1 MFLIFIFF
9 GLAPSIIWLLF
20 YLRKDSHPESNRMIL
35 KVFFY
40 GMLIALVAALV
51 EIGIFKIFS
60 MTGISR
66 IEKYQFLFFLLY
78 NFIGIAMVEEFLKY
92 FVVRQSVLNNPEFDE
107 PVDVMLY
114 MIIAALGFA
123 ALENI
128 FVLFPKENFLFIDTV
143 AVSGLRFIGATF
155 LHALCSGTLGYFLA
169 LSIATKKNGRLLIS
183 GLLIASFL
191 HGLYNLSIIEIENN
205 SGFVLIPILIIT
217 SLAIFVSYGFRKLKT
232 IKSTCEI
239 K

>member
-1 MFLIFIFF
+1 MFFILITF
-9 GLAPSIIWLLF
+9 GLAPSTIWLLF
-20 YLRKDSHPESNRMIL
+20 YLRKDSHPESNKMII

-40 GMLIALVAALV
+40 GMLIAFVAALI
-51 EIGIFKIFS
+51 EIGIFNIFS
-60 MTGISR
+60 ATVIPQNHQ
-66 IEKYQFLFFLLY
+66 ILFYLLY

-92 FVVRQSVLNNPEFDE
+92 LVVRQSVLSNSEFDE
-107 PVDVMLY
+107 PVDAILY

-128 FVLFPKENFLFIDTV
+128 FILFPRGNFFLLDTI
-143 AVSGLRFIGATF
+143 AVSGIRFIGATF

-169 LSIATKKNGRLLIS
+169 RSIELRKNGKLLVL

-191 HGLYNLSIIEIENN
+191 HGLYNLSIIEVENN
-205 SGFVLIPILIIT
+205 SGFILVPILVIAG
-217 SLAIFVSYGFRKLKT
+217 LAIFVSHSFRKLKT
-232 IKSTCEI
+232 IKSTCKI